1 MAVADAAQD
10 SSIKPP
16 PEVAMVGRIEQWGD
30 PWGGGS
36 MQWPAGLVKRLSL
49 AKNITVALQSAA
61 NAKPGKWIE
70 WQEAHPEYSRT
81 YDNILKLRTEMA
93 KANGG

>member
-1 MAVADAAQD
+1 MRAVADAAQD

-30 PWGGGS
+30 PWGGGW
-36 MQWPAGLVKRLSL
+36 MQWPAGLITRLTI

-61 NAKPGKWIE
+61 NIKPGEFGK
-70 WQEAHPEYSRT
+70 WQESHPDYAKT
-81 YDNILKLRTEMA
+81 YESIMQLRRLD
-93 KANGG
+93 NGG